1 MPGSLSRTGARAAMN
16 NALGIQLPVVSG
28 SAPTWKPGMW
38 WIDTGSGNAIKRW
51 NGSSWVVDS
60 GVRYLA
66 LLFSGPAENAT
77 LAALDEIVT
86 SGYARVSVTLDFATD
101 ADPTIVLNTN
111 LITFGPMS
119 VDMTVAATH
128 AALVDVPSG
137 TTGQV
142 LYTWELDVAQQVN
155 ASQTI
160 QVAIG
165 QLSAALS

>member
-16 NALGIQLPVVSG
+16 NALGKVLPVVNG
-28 SAPTWKPGMW
+28 VAPTWKPGMW
-38 WIDTGSGNAIKRW
+38 WIDTGAGNAIKRW

-66 LLFSGPAENAT
+66 LLFSAPAEDVT
-77 LAALDEIVT
+77 IAAMNEIT
-86 SGYARVSVTLDFATD
+86 TTGYARVAATLDFATD
-101 ADPTIVLNTN
+101 ADPTVVLNTN

-119 VDMTVAATH
+119 VDMTVPATH
-128 AALVDVPSG
+128 AALVDVSSG
-137 TTGQV
+137 TSGQV
-142 LYTWELDVAQQVN
+142 LYTWELDLAQQVN